1 MSSILVRLSAALAT
15 VLWLGS
21 AWAQPI
27 KLAFV
32 MPLNGPFAVIGTS
45 QLQGATMAV
54 EELNAKGGVKGRKLE
69 VTTEDSGASPT
80 TAMTALRRV
89 LGSEPAAVF
98 GPFLGTQVLAMS
110 PEIQRAGVPF
120 LVIPGT
126 LKVTQLGNPWLYRF
140 QVTDMVSRKVTTK
153 YTIDRLQ
160 KKKIALLHV
169 NDEYGIGGRDA
180 TIELLKKDYGLT
192 PVAVEAYGSSDRDVS
207 AQIAKI
213 KASGAEVLHVQGNS
227 GDIASVI
234 KQLRQLKFDG
244 AVIASV
250 GLIAPA
256 TMALLEPSDTDG
268 VYVES
273 AGMPAIDPDPRV
285 KEWVKAYE
293 ARWKR
298 TPDIFALQNY
308 ESVKVLATVIEA
320 KGSEPEAIRKAL
332 KEQRY
337 AGLMGD
343 VVSDQEGNM
352 YHTSRIFRFEGKT
365 PKLMEAIA
373 VAPK

>member
-1 MSSILVRLSAALAT
+1 
-15 VLWLGS
+15 
-21 AWAQPI
+21 
-27 KLAFV
+27 
-32 MPLNGPFAVIGTS
+32 
-45 QLQGATMAV
+45 
-54 EELNAKGGVKGRKLE
+54 
-69 VTTEDSGASPT
+69 
-80 TAMTALRRV
+80 
-89 LGSEPAAVF
+89 
-98 GPFLGTQVLAMS
+98 
-110 PEIQRAGVPF
+110 
-120 LVIPGT
+120 
-126 LKVTQLGNPWLYRF
+126 
-140 QVTDMVSRKVTTK
+140 
-153 YTIDRLQ
+153 
-160 KKKIALLHV
+160 
-169 NDEYGIGGRDA
+169 
-180 TIELLKKDYGLT
+180 LT